1 MAVSTGRFLAP
12 VRRAVAADCSGD
24 RAGLRV
30 RSAEGHAGRG
40 GGGRV
45 AGSSGRVS
53 ESTGTANLR
62 AHCPRRPAG
71 APTQQAAAASA
82 ASAAPGWDVPGRP
95 GLAGVPARPRGILD
109 GAGVLG

>member
-45 AGSSGRVS
+45 AGRSGRVS
-53 ESTGTANLR
+53 EPTGTANLR

-82 ASAAPGWDVPGRP
+82 APGWAVPGRP

-109 GAGVLG
+109 GAGGLG